1 METERATR
9 NRFSFTMRRYRQLP
23 VFKGTDPGAAE
34 LLRTGGSIPSEVRGR
49 KLSHTKSHNSEC
61 LFKIITF
68 FSGCIS
74 LTGVQH
80 IFKL

>member
-1 METERATR
+1 MTHHGDRRSNR
-9 NRFSFTMRRYRQLP
+9 NRFSFTRRRYYQLP
-23 VFKGTDPGAAE
+23 VFKGSDPGAAE
-34 LLRTGGSIPSEVRGR
+34 LLRMGGSTPSEGRGR
-49 KLSHTKSHNSEC
+49 KTEKNLEG